1 MIKVL
6 KNIFVLQIV
15 IVLLLNSCSY
25 QRMNVANQEQFH
37 INQIDIVG
45 ENRAAFIIKKKI
57 NRYSSENS
65 KNKINIS
72 IKLDKNKN
80 IEEKNIQN
88 KVTKFRLSLSADVT
102 IIDLSS
108 KNEFKRVFNANQ
120 VYDVENKY
128 SNTVNNSKEATNILI
143 DRIINEILDQLKIY
157 YD

>member
-1 MIKVL
+1 MIKVF

-25 QRMNVANQEQFH
+25 QRMNVVNQEQFY

-120 VYDVENKY
+120 VYDVESKY

-157 YD
+157 YG

>member
-1 MIKVL
+1 
-6 KNIFVLQIV
+6 
-15 IVLLLNSCSY
+15 
-25 QRMNVANQEQFH
+25 MNVVNQEQFH

-128 SNTVNNSKEATNILI
+128 SNTVNNSKEANNILI

-157 YD
+157 YG